1 MTEGISTAKIL
12 RRFGLLIAFALLVA
26 VLALIS
32 DQFFTLG
39 NIVNLLV
46 QASVISTIAVGMT
59 MVILTAGIDL
69 SVGSVLALSA
79 VVTADLLQ
87 MNIPVILAVLGGMG
101 VGAAAGLVSGLLVT
115 QVNIPPFIATLGM
128 MTLGRGLALTYT
140 GGRPITSLPDSFRF
154 MGTGHI
160 LGIPAPIWVMV
171 AAYAVGIILLSR
183 SKLGQY
189 IYAIGNNATAAKVSG
204 LPVKTIKTLVYVISG
219 ALAAIAGMILVA
231 RLDSAQPTMGIRYEL
246 DTIAAVVV
254 GGTVLSGGFGTL
266 WGTILG
272 ALIMAVIAN
281 AINILGISPFY
292 AQVVQ
297 GAVIIGALLI
307 HQFAGR
313 IGTEGA

>member
-1 MTEGISTAKIL
+1 MAETVFTGKMF

-26 VLALIS
+26 GLSLIS
-32 DQFFTLG
+32 DQFLTTG

-87 MNIPVILAVLGGMG
+87 MNLPVALAVLGGMG

-115 QVNIPPFIATLGM
+115 IVNIPPFIATLGM

-140 GGRPITSLPDSFRF
+140 GGRPITSLPDAFRF
-154 MGTGHI
+154 IGTGEI
-160 LGIPAPIWVMV
+160 LGLPTPIWVM
-171 AAYAVGIILLSR
+171 AGAYAVGILLLSR

-204 LPVKTIKTLVYVISG
+204 LPVKTIKTIVYVLSG

-313 IGTEGA
+313 VGQSA

>member
-1 MTEGISTAKIL
+1 MAETAVTGKLL
-12 RRFGLLIAFALLVA
+12 RRFGLLIAFALLVT
-26 VLALIS
+26 VLSLIS
-32 DQFFTLG
+32 DQFLTLG

-87 MNIPVILAVLGGMG
+87 MNLPVALAVFGGIG

-115 QVNIPPFIATLGM
+115 IVNIPPFIATLGM
-128 MTLGRGLALTYT
+128 MTLVRGLALTYT
-140 GGRPITSLPDSFRF
+140 GGRPITSLPGAFRF
-154 MGTGHI
+154 VGTGEI
-160 LGIPAPIWVMV
+160 LGVPTPIWVM
-171 AAYAVGIILLSR
+171 AGAYAVGILFLSR

-204 LPVKTIKTLVYVISG
+204 LPVKTIKTIVYVISG

-254 GGTVLSGGFGTL
+254 GGTVLSGGFGTV
-266 WGTILG
+266 WGTLLG

-313 IGTEGA
+313 VGERA

>member
-1 MTEGISTAKIL
+1 MNLSVDTGALL
-12 RRFGLLIAFALLVA
+12 RRFGLLLAFGVLVA
-26 VLALIS
+26 VLSLIS
-32 DQFFTLG
+32 DQFLTVG

-46 QASVISTIAVGMT
+46 QASVIATIAVGMT

-79 VVTADLLQ
+79 VVTADLLKTEL
-87 MNIPVILAVLGGMG
+87 PVFVAVLGGLS
-101 VGAAAGLVSGLLVT
+101 VGGLSGLVSGLLVT
-115 QVNIPPFIATLGM
+115 VVNIPPFIATLGM
-128 MTLGRGLALTYT
+128 MSLVRGLALTYA
-140 GGRPITSLPDSFRF
+140 GGMPITSLPSGFQF
-154 MGTGHI
+154 LGTGTI
-160 LGIPAPIWVMV
+160 LAIPVPIIIMAV
-171 AAYAVGIILLSR
+171 AYAVGILLLTR

-189 IYAIGNNATAAKVSG
+189 IYAIGNNAVAARVSG
-204 LPVKTIKTLVYVISG
+204 LPVKTIKILVYVISG
-219 ALAAIAGMILVA
+219 ALAALAGFILVA

-254 GGTVLSGGFGTL
+254 GGTVLSGGHGTL

-313 IGTEGA
+313 IGGRS